1 MTMLPSENSYEYAL
15 VRRIAQKIF
24 HTVNKQRSWQTFPN
38 AAQLRVQDR
47 YENLARE
54 VIREVQSEAAR

>member
-1 MTMLPSENSYEYAL
+1 MTMLPSEDTWEYAL

-24 HTVNKQRSWQTFPN
+24 HTVNKQRSWQSFPTLP
-38 AAQLRVQDR
+38 QQRVQDR

-54 VIREVQSEAAR
+54 VIREVREQAR